1 MNNKKLYIMAFTIIG
16 LVISI
21 GVAGGYLYFSNSNK
35 VFSPL
40 ETSSSQV
47 IAEKPNLNSSNDDQ
61 YFELV
66 GYGQL
71 EINESNPYI
80 NLINPSENSVY
91 LSFDVIY
98 NDESLYS
105 TKLIEPG
112 KMEQYNIYSSLNAGE
127 HTLDYVINVYDLIDK
142 KPLWSG
148 INQEQQIFIKK

>member
-1 MNNKKLYIMAFTIIG
+1 MKVKKLYVLTYIIIG
-16 LVISI
+16 LVACIA
-21 GVAGGYLYFSNSNK
+21 VAGGILYFSNDQE

-40 ETSSSQV
+40 ETSKRQ
-47 IAEKPNLNSSNDDQ
+47 ITAERPNLNSKDDDQ

-71 EINESNPYI
+71 QIDETNPYL
-80 NLINPSENSVY
+80 NLINPSDNSVY

-105 TKLIEPG
+105 TELIEPG
-112 KMEQYNIYSSLNAGE
+112 KMEQYNVYSSLDAGE

-142 KPLWSG
+142 KPLWAG
-148 INQEQQIFIKK
+148 INQEQQITIKK